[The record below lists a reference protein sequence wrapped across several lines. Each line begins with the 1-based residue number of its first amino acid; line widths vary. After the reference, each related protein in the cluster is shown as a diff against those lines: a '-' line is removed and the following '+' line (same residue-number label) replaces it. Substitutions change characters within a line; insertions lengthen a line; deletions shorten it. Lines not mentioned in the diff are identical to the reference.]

1 MRHRAHSSA
10 LRYNSCYRDYHDNLQ
25 SMFVN
30 LDDILPHS
38 CVPASNMGMPPVNEL
53 SEVSK
58 ERLKQLTN
66 LIYQELKL
74 NYCSSTVMLA
84 VTFYSRTT
92 KAVMNFIKEF
102 MNDPN
107 FRGAARSVHL
117 AELKVLGLE
126 RFLDLGLPVPR
137 WVLLLLLLLRG
148 RGRAGGQAVQHLPDV
163 EFPHGRGGAPPHPG
177 SRGRRYRALGAL
189 QSRTPSYFS
198 RTRRREKTMGSVS
211 TPVQPFKIEDPAPA
225 AGPTRLIWTVIWM
238 TVLLCPVTAS
248 VNPHQPVKITWTLWN
263 GLTREVLNL
272 TTGIHPPNT
281 WWPDLYFNLKDLI
294 KTTWTAAQTRNFG
307 FWACPGHLKRHNWE
321 TCGGLQHYFC
331 GPGAV

>member
-1 MRHRAHSSA
+1 
-10 LRYNSCYRDYHDNLQ
+10 
-25 SMFVN
+25 
-30 LDDILPHS
+30 
-38 CVPASNMGMPPVNEL
+38 MGQKAPRQGTRTQM
-53 SEVSK
+53 
-58 ERLKQLTN
+58 ERSLC
-66 LIYQELKL
+66 
-74 NYCSSTVMLA
+74 CSS
-84 VTFYSRTT
+84 YH
-92 KAVMNFIKEF
+92 
-102 MNDPN
+102 PN
-107 FRGAARSVHL
+107 C
-117 AELKVLGLE
+117 LE
-126 RFLDLGLPVPR
+126 
-137 WVLLLLLLLRG
+137 
-148 RGRAGGQAVQHLPDV
+148 
-163 EFPHGRGGAPPHPG
+163 
-177 SRGRRYRALGAL
+177 GRRYRALGAL

-281 WWPDLYFNLKDLI
+281 WWPDVYFNLKDLI

-331 GPGAV
+331 WSWSCVTSNDGRWKWEVGNRD